1 MSVSQHDMKPFGDNP
16 DPAYK
21 PVEEALSSATH
32 GFGAG
37 MSLVGLIILVNIAIE
52 NRDIYQILSF
62 SIFGS
67 TLILLYLASALY
79 HGSRQPRVKRFFKIA
94 DHASIFLLIAGSYTP
109 FLMIPLRGQFGWTL
123 LGIIWGLAILG
134 VGFKVFFIQR
144 LQRISVLFYIGMGWM
159 SVLLVKEGIEIIP
172 LGGLVWLA
180 AGGVAYTVGVIFY
193 SMKNTP
199 YMHLVWHFFVLGGSI
214 CHYLAVLLY
223 LTPITTP

>member
-1 MSVSQHDMKPFGDNP
+1 MTNTFENFPE
-16 DPAYK
+16 PAYK

-32 GFGAG
+32 AIGAV

-52 NRDIYQILSF
+52 NRDIYQIVSF

-79 HGSRQPRVKRFFKIA
+79 HGSRQPRVKGFFKVA

-109 FLMIPLRGQFGWTL
+109 FLLIPLRGRLGWTL
-123 LGIIWGLAILG
+123 LIIIWGLAILG
-134 VGFKVFFIQR
+134 VGFKVFFIHR
-144 LQRISVLFYIGMGWM
+144 LQRISVLFYIVMGWL
-159 SVLLVKEGIEIIP
+159 SVVLVKEAVGIMP
-172 LGGLVWLA
+172 SGGLFWLA
-180 AGGVAYTVGVIFY
+180 AGGVSYTVGVIFY

-199 YMHLVWHFFVLGGSI
+199 YMHLVWHFFVLGGSV
-214 CHYLAVLLY
+214 CHFLAVLLY